1 MIKNIISTFK
11 ESRLPKSEKR
21 FIAFTIFVFTAIA
34 FSIILNGTDNLI
46 SKLFFAFLAWGSFTI
61 LSDDLEL
68 PKKIFYTFIRTL
80 GFIGIGFFGVGLV
93 ISIDSIE
100 NKEIFSVLKIFY
112 SGTDQFILIG
122 FIISIFIF
130 IFGELLMF
138 SFKSNLSRKL
148 MTCPR
153 CYGKGFVDLHDLE
166 RLGMEEKWGQ
176 GYCRYCDGE
185 GKVKMGKTKELN
197 PLDTQI
203 GPGIHESDFID

>member
-1 MIKNIISTFK
+1 
-11 ESRLPKSEKR
+11 
-21 FIAFTIFVFTAIA
+21 
-34 FSIILNGTDNLI
+34 
-46 SKLFFAFLAWGSFTI
+46 
-61 LSDDLEL
+61 
-68 PKKIFYTFIRTL
+68 
-80 GFIGIGFFGVGLV
+80 
-93 ISIDSIE
+93 
-100 NKEIFSVLKIFY
+100 
-112 SGTDQFILIG
+112 
-122 FIISIFIF
+122 
-130 IFGELLMF
+130 MF

-153 CYGKGFVDLHDLE
+153 CYGKGFVDLHDIK